1 MHDAW
6 WQQLGGSCQNSREH
20 VISLSACTSGLRNY
34 WNFCHKTCSRSRM
47 RGHITCEHRPIHLL
61 NCPVAL
67 HLRTCDMTVLL
78 PLSRVQYCAFPS
90 WNALPSISWGLT
102 LRGDCEACGA
112 VCSCLPVARRVS
124 RIQAI
129 VEYLCAL
136 TSHTVTSIRLTS
148 SSRGAVEKNGD
159 TCLFQHGYV
168 AAFRGGTRAGNQT
181 NGQYWRL
188 LTHCERLLSNTHAL
202 FQTVM
207 HCCGS

>member
-1 MHDAW
+1 MRPLATRTRSMVETLMSQKGECKLFPRVVGVHQMHDAW

-67 HLRTCDMTVLL
+67 HLRTCDMIVLP

-90 WNALPSISWGLT
+90 SNALPNISWGLT

-112 VCSCLPVARRVS
+112 YVLVYPLRV
-124 RIQAI
+124 
-129 VEYLCAL
+129 E
-136 TSHTVTSIRLTS
+136 SHGFRPS
-148 SSRGAVEKNGD
+148 SNIYA
-159 TCLFQHGYV
+159 H
-168 AAFRGGTRAGNQT
+168 
-181 NGQYWRL
+181 
-188 LTHCERLLSNTHAL
+188 
-202 FQTVM
+202 
-207 HCCGS
+207 